1 MNSDSPIPTM
11 AVWLEQA
18 WLERYLDRALS
29 DHETA
34 WFEAY
39 VLDRAHLLEAIDVDT
54 RLRDACVA
62 GAPAIESAGAPEVV
76 AVGTDSVGTGRASPH
91 RRRQPLFAV
100 AAALLAGI
108 GISGW
113 ITNSASRS
121 AMLEA
126 NPTRIVYDTMRG
138 IEEPARVENSAS
150 STRFVLVEIAVPSAA
165 EDVEL
170 GIEGLPKLALSPS
183 PEGFVSFLI
192 DRSSLSQARAA
203 TLHYALD
210 GKDRSRHMHF
220 GPLSKGE

>member
-1 MNSDSPIPTM
+1 MHSDSPTPTM

-29 DHETA
+29 DAETE

-39 VLDRAHLLEAIDVDT
+39 ALDRLHLLEAIDVDT
-54 RLRDACVA
+54 RLRDACIA
-62 GAPAIESAGAPEVV
+62 GAAAIDSPRVPETV
-76 AVGTDSVGTGRASPH
+76 AALPDSVGTNYARPP
-91 RRRQPLFAV
+91 RRRRHLFAV

-113 ITNSASRS
+113 ITNSTSGGAV
-121 AMLEA
+121 LEA

-138 IEEPARVENSAS
+138 IEEQARVENSAS
-150 STRFVLVEIAVPSAA
+150 SARLVLIEIAVPSAA
-165 EDVEL
+165 RDVEL

-183 PEGFVSFLI
+183 SEGFVSFLI
-192 DRSSLSQARAA
+192 DRSSLSQPRAA

-220 GPLSKGE
+220 GPLSRGE